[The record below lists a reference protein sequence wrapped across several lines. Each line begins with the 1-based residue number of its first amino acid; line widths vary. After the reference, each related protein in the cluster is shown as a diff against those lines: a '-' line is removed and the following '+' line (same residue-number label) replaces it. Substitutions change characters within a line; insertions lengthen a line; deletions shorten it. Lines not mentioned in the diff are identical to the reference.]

1 MQRFKIAGLTVD
13 IEIKYERLK
22 KQGRPYE
29 IALDSSP
36 ADITLNLNDVV
47 MQRARKKFPNLSDE
61 NIEYLLYGFMF
72 YDKLLDF
79 DGMMLHASAVAIGG
93 YAYLFSADSGVGKS
107 THTSYYL
114 EAFGDRAVIIN
125 DDKPAL
131 RKIDGT
137 FYCFG
142 TPFSGKHDISINK
155 GFKVGGICFLNRAEQ
170 NTIEKI
176 DSSRAFKLIYR
187 QTQSMN
193 DSIQVEKRLDMLDKL
208 LSSCDLYEMGCT
220 NDVSA
225 AHTSF
230 NKMKKSIPVNLSE
243 VSFLLEEQL
252 NSGAKVKFQT
262 KGRSMYPLLIDGRDS
277 VTLERRENYSKNDVV
292 LFKTANNEYVLHR
305 IKKIENNKIIT
316 RGDALTKN
324 DEPITKENIIATA
337 VSFERN
343 GKEIGEKNILYKLY
357 SILYTSEIGLTLRKL
372 RHKKM
377 TLC

>member
-79 DGMMLHASAVAIGG
+79 GGMMLHASAVAIGG

-131 RKIDGT
+131 REIDGT

-230 NKMKKSIPVNLSE
+230 NKMKKSIPVYLEE
-243 VSFLLEEQL
+243 VSDIIEEQL
-252 NSGAKVKFQT
+252 KNGSKVKFKT
-262 KGRSMYPLLIDGRDS
+262 KGRSMYPLLINGRDS
-277 VTLERRENYSKNDVV
+277 VVLCRKEKIKKNDVI
-292 LFKTANNEYVLHR
+292 LFKNAKGEYVLHR
-305 IKKIENNKIIT
+305 IKKINNNEIIT
-316 RGDALTKN
+316 RGDSLTN
-324 DEPITKENIIATA
+324 YDEPITKENIIATA
-337 VSFERN
+337 VAFERN
-343 GKEIGEKNILYKLY
+343 GKEISVNNIFYRLYY
-357 SILYTSEIGLTLRKL
+357 ALYTNEIVLKL
-372 RHKKM
+372 RILKNKK
-377 TLC
+377 LR

>member
-13 IEIKYERLK
+13 IEIKHERLK

-29 IALDSSP
+29 IAMDSSS
-36 ADITLNLNDVV
+36 ADITLKLNDVV
-47 MQRARKKFPNLSDE
+47 MQRARKKFPTLSDE

-79 DGMMLHASAVAIGG
+79 GGMMLHSSAVAVGG

-114 EAFGDRAVIIN
+114 KAFGDKAVIIN
-125 DDKPAL
+125 DDKPAI
-131 RKIDGT
+131 REIDGK

-142 TPFSGKHDISINK
+142 TPFSGKHDISVNK
-155 GFKVGGICFLNRAEQ
+155 GFLIGGICFLKRAEE
-170 NTIEKI
+170 NVIEKI
-176 DSSRAFKLIYR
+176 DSAKAFKLIYR

-193 DSIQVEKRLDMLDKL
+193 DSAQVEKRLDVLDKL
-208 LSSCDLYEMGCT
+208 LSNCDLYEMGCT

-252 NSGAKVKFQT
+252 NSGSKVKFKT

-277 VTLERRENYSKNDVV
+277 VILKKKQSYRKNDVV
-292 LFKTANNEYVLHR
+292 LFKNANNDYVLHR
-305 IKKIENNKIIT
+305 IKKINNNEIIT

-324 DEPITKENIIATA
+324 DTPITKDNIIATA
-337 VSFERN
+337 VSFERK
-343 GKEIGEKNILYKLY
+343 GKEISSKNLIYKLY
-357 SILYTSEIGLTLRKL
+357 SILYTSETALKLRKL
-372 RHKKM
+372 RHKK
-377 TLC
+377 